1 MRFSFIIPAY
11 QNKDLLLNCLKALNY
26 QEGYVRDEYEVIVI
40 DDGSNYPLY
49 PFIENINQNYDLDYL
64 YLDRDELSSRSRAR
78 NHGLKVARGEY
89 IIFID
94 ADIIVKPDY
103 LAELDRV
110 YRMEAEAMVVG
121 TRLMLRD
128 NVTYQDICNKSVFD
142 KFSLTA
148 DKPEM
153 FDFRLPI
160 FDELSYNSSAM
171 KFPYIYGLTCNLAV
185 PKSKIE
191 LAGGFDEE
199 LIFWGIEDIELSYR
213 LYKAGVKVI
222 INSKLEVLHQ
232 LHGNHGN
239 FVEEDKIEGL
249 YKNIDVFLRKHRG
262 VLPLSDEEVYA
273 FFSSIATR
281 YNMLEARKNNP
292 LKLKFEFS
300 EKQDL
305 EMLKETIEKISDW
318 EGHELEI
325 YDFIEDTD
333 LDIWI
338 QLLGKRKSSIRYY
351 PMTMKFIFEKRE
363 AVYEKI

>member
-11 QNKDLLLNCLKALNY
+11 QNRNLLLNCLKALNY
-26 QEGYVRDEYEVIVI
+26 QEGYGRDEYEVIVI

-49 PFIENINQNYDLDYL
+49 PFIKNINQNYSLDYI
-64 YLDRDELSSRSRAR
+64 YLNRDELSSRSRAR
-78 NHGLKVARGEY
+78 NHGLKVAKGEY
-89 IIFID
+89 IVFID

-103 LAELDRV
+103 LSELDRV
-110 YRMEAEAMVVG
+110 FRMEEEAMIIG

-128 NVTYQDICNKSVFD
+128 NVTYQDLCNKNVFD

-148 DKPEM
+148 GKPEM

-160 FDELSYNSSAM
+160 FDKLSYNSSAM

-185 PKSKIE
+185 PKSKLE
-191 LAGGFDEE
+191 LTGGFDEE

-213 LYKAGVKVI
+213 LYEAGVKII

-232 LHGNHGN
+232 LHGNHGT

-262 VLPLSDEEVYA
+262 VLPLSDEEVKA

-281 YNMLEARKNNP
+281 YTMLESREDIP
-292 LKLKFEFS
+292 LKLRFDFRK
-300 EKQDL
+300 KQDL
-305 EMLKETIEKISDW
+305 EMLKEVIEKTSDW
-318 EGHELEI
+318 EGLELEV

-338 QLLGKRKSSIRYY
+338 QLLGKRKSSIKYF
-351 PMTMKFIFEKRE
+351 PITMKCIFEKGE
-363 AVYEKI
+363 VIYEEI